1 MKIELPVCK
10 RCCFCIPLRRGLLV
24 WGYIKLLA
32 DLYFLTIMSYIL
44 LILIAFSAYG
54 QEFAGMVVVIAV
66 FLIDFAM
73 TIVFII
79 GAHKKIVKYMR
90 LFYFL
95 SIAML
100 ALTLLLVII
109 HICLLSNYP
118 WFRSRTDALEYG
130 IKVYSSYFFVIVV
143 QIYFIFLLRSEII
156 KLKNSCKFRFVNNTA
171 EALCSME
178 CEPQGVPA
186 VVEAAE
192 EAQ

>member
-54 QEFAGMVVVIAV
+54 QEFAGLVVVIAV
-66 FLIDFAM
+66 FLLDFAM

-118 WFRSRTDALEYG
+118 WFRSL
-130 IKVYSSYFFVIVV
+130 V

-178 CEPQGVPA
+178 CEAQGVPA
-186 VVEAAE
+186 VLEAAE